1 MKIAIVDGYSTARFL
16 VGELTGRGADCLH
29 LRSQEHP
36 PAVYARAF
44 DATTYREDFGWFA
57 RASHAAAAL
66 AEAGV
71 DRVVAGTES
80 GVLLADELNHLL
92 GLPGN
97 APETAEARRDKAAMA
112 KALRAAGITAVE
124 DTEVATAEEGLA
136 WFHGRGGRPV
146 VVKPRASAG
155 SDNVWVC
162 HTAEQ
167 VTAACRKVLAD
178 TDFFGTPNHTALV
191 QEYLD
196 GPECH
201 ADSASLDGE
210 HKIAEVWRS
219 TRLPQGNGAFVYDYE
234 EPLQADDPIA
244 VRISAYVKDVLT
256 ALGIR
261 NAAGHS
267 ELRITERGPVLLE
280 TGARLIGGILPHVA
294 EEQSGVSHVSLL
306 TDTLVDHAAFAA
318 FDDTAVRWA
327 KPVRWVSLIS
337 DRAGTATTDTWRE
350 TLTQLP
356 TFQGLVSRIGP
367 GKPVPATVD
376 LASSPGFVYL
386 VGERHEDVVRDY
398 EALRA
403 AEKEG
408 FYLS

>member
-1 MKIAIVDGYSTARFL
+1 MKIALVDGYSTARFL
-16 VGELTGRGADCLH
+16 VAELTRRGADCLH

-44 DATTYREDFGWFA
+44 DAAAYRQDLGWFPRPA
-57 RASHAAAAL
+57 DAAAAL
-66 AEAGV
+66 AQAGV

-80 GVLLADELNHLL
+80 GVLLADELNQLL

-97 APETAEARRDKAAMA
+97 LPETAEARRDKAAMA
-112 KALRAAGITAVE
+112 KALRAAGVAAAD
-124 DTEVATAEEGLA
+124 DTEVATAEDGLA
-136 WFHGRGGRPV
+136 WFHSRGDRPV

-167 VTAACRKVLAD
+167 VTAACRKVLTAD
-178 TDFFGTPNHTALV
+178 DFFGTPNDTALV
-191 QEYLD
+191 QEYLQ
-196 GPECH
+196 GPEFH
-201 ADSASLDGE
+201 ADSVSLDGE

-219 TRLPQGNGAFVYDYE
+219 TRLPQGDGAFVYDYE
-234 EPLQADDPIA
+234 EPLQADDPVA
-244 VRISAYVKDVLT
+244 VEISAYVKDVLT
-256 ALGIR
+256 ALGIH

-280 TGARLIGGILPHVA
+280 TGARLIGGILPEVA
-294 EEQSGVSHVSLL
+294 QEQAGVSHVSLL
-306 TDTLVDHAAFAA
+306 VDSLLDPAAFAA

-327 KPVRWVSLIS
+327 KTVHWVSLIS
-337 DRAGTATTDTWRE
+337 DREGTATSESWRDT
-350 TLTQLP
+350 LGQLP
-356 TFQGLVSRIGP
+356 TFQGLVSRIGT
-367 GKPVPATVD
+367 GKPVPRTVD

-386 VGERHEDVVRDY
+386 VADRPEDVLRDY

-403 AEKEG
+403 AETKG